1 MKMLQIVLDQKGQE
15 WNVIQIENSSPLS
28 SSLSLSSKIHIQCKT
43 TTTTNNKYHHF
54 NWKNEKKL
62 YTEKNGSKEINNTEN
77 TIVIIIIC
85 I

>member
-54 NWKNEKKL
+54 NWKNEKNFTQRR
-62 YTEKNGSKEINNTEN
+62 TEAKK
-77 TIVIIIIC
+77 
-85 I
+85 